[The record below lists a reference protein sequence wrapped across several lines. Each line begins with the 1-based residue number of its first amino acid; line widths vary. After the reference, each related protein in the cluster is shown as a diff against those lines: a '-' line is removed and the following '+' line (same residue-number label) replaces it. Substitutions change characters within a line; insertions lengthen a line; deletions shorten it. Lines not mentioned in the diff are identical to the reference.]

1 MRLLANWLTAERG
14 QGLSG
19 VRVVLRPPAM
29 EDFEAWAA
37 LRQASRSFLE
47 PWEPK
52 WDDRE
57 LTRAS
62 FRERVR
68 RITQLAQEDTAY
80 SFLIFDHGNTILGGI
95 NLSNIRRGVAQMG
108 ALGYWIGEP
117 HSRKGYMRD
126 AVLTLT
132 NHAFGELGLHRV
144 EAACL
149 PRNQASI
156 NLLESCRFQHEGLA
170 RGYLKIAGIW
180 EDHMLF
186 AKLPGDERDAG

>member
-1 MRLLANWLTAERG
+1 MRLLANWLSAAREQSLAG
-14 QGLSG
+14 EH
-19 VRVVLRPPAM
+19 VMLRPPKM

-37 LRQASRSFLE
+37 LRQASRNFLE

-68 RITQLAQEDTAY
+68 RIAQLADEDSAY
-80 SFLIFDHGNTILGGI
+80 SYLIFDHDNTILGGI

-108 ALGYWIGEP
+108 ALGYWIGVP
-117 HSRKGYMRD
+117 HSRKGNMRD
-126 AVLTLT
+126 AVHTLT
-132 NHAFGELGLHRV
+132 SYAFNDLRLHRV

-149 PRNQASI
+149 PHNQASI
-156 NLLESCRFQHEGLA
+156 RLLRTCRFQPEGQA
-170 RGYLKIAGIW
+170 RQYLKIAGQW
-180 EDHMLF
+180 EDHLLF
-186 AKLPGDERDAG
+186 ARLAGDV